1 MAALVLFL
9 LIAIPIRVLRM
20 ELDDERAKLEPPPEV
35 AATNETLWQVHL
47 EVNRYIRIYSRA
59 PEAIEDLVRTG
70 LMGDADVRD
79 GWGAGVDYRFDG
91 ERHTIC
97 SAGPDHRHGTRDD
110 ICDSYLGASTH
121 PTEPIR
127 MHDGVDDAERLL
139 DALEGAEAADTA
151 QVPK

>member
-1 MAALVLFL
+1 MNDWLA
-9 LIAIPIRVLRM
+9 
-20 ELDDERAKLEPPPEV
+20 
-35 AATNETLWQVHL
+35 
-47 EVNRYIRIYSRA
+47 
-59 PEAIEDLVRTG
+59 EAIEDLVRTG